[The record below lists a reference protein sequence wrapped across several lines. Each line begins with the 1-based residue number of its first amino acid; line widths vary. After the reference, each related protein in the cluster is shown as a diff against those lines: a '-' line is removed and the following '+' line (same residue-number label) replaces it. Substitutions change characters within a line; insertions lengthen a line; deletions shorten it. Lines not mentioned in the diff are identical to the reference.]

1 MINDYEKETNLEAIE
16 SRLENEQ
23 TLSDIVENEEDKKFL
38 EPVEKVVEKPA
49 KKPGKMLIGKITK
62 DRTRLRKEPEEY
74 TDVLSLLRKGD
85 LVIVDENKTFDE
97 YYLVTSHGVVG
108 YVSKDAIIINLISI
122 LGGANI

>member
-1 MINDYEKETNLEAIE
+1 MINNYEKETNLEGLE
-16 SRLENEQ
+16 NRLENEQ

-49 KKPGKMLIGKITK
+49 KKRRKMLIGKIK
-62 DRTRLRKEPEEY
+62 NDRTRLRKEPEEY

-85 LVIVDENKTFDE
+85 LVIIDENKTFDE

-108 YVSKDAIIINLISI
+108 YVSKDAIIIN
-122 LGGANI
+122 